1 MNPPIARPAA
11 AARERVVGFGLEVTA
26 DFPLPGLEMMTGAE
40 PTHGLVLRRVTAD
53 VLPAPGDEPRYLRNL
68 QAYGGSGFVM
78 LESAAGDVLFHY
90 GRRASFHLSADHG
103 LLRCAPGSG
112 DEALW
117 QRVLLDTVLWTVSLL
132 RGFELLH
139 GSAVSTPGGLLGL
152 VAGMGGGKSSLAAE
166 YVRRGASLFAD
177 DVIAL
182 AGANGAIVAHPGPPL
197 MNLPRRLAGDRLRGA
212 EVIGDFGDELWVR
225 IARETPL
232 PTPLAALVLIH
243 RVPGGHA
250 SCSRLDA
257 TNLTLLPHAVTLP
270 HLARR
275 ARHRF
280 EVFGAVAAS
289 TPVLSLTAD
298 PSVATHDLADLIQ
311 SQIALL

>member
-1 MNPPIARPAA
+1 MNSPIARPAV

-40 PTHGLVLRRVTAD
+40 PAHRLVLRRVTAD
-53 VLPAPGDEPRYLRNL
+53 MLPAPGDEPRYLRNL

-78 LESAAGDVLFHY
+78 LEGAAGDVLFQY
-90 GRRASFHLSADHG
+90 GRRAIFHLSADHR
-103 LLRCAPGSG
+103 LLRCATGTG
-112 DEALW
+112 NEALW

-139 GSAVSTPGGLLGL
+139 GSAVGTPGGTVAL

-166 YVRRGASLFAD
+166 YLRRGASLFTD

-182 AGANGAIVAHPGPPL
+182 AGAEGAVVAHPGPPL
-197 MNLPRRLAGDRLRGA
+197 MSLPRRLTGDRLRGA
-212 EVIGDFGDELWVR
+212 EVIADFGDEHWVR
-225 IARETPL
+225 IARETPV
-232 PTPLAALVLIH
+232 PRPLAALVLIH
-243 RVPGGHA
+243 RVPGARA

-257 TNLTLLPHAVTLP
+257 TSLTLLPHVVTLP
-270 HLARR
+270 HLTQR

-280 EVFGAVAAS
+280 EMFGAVAAS

-311 SQIALL
+311 GQIALL